1 MPPKFAR
8 LAGLGA
14 FGVIGLFVLLYLL
27 VIWTTVPSSSNG
39 MTTVLDVVTWI
50 AIGCIIVGIVVAH
63 LVVARQLLHIGRGGG
78 PTRA

>member
-14 FGVIGLFVLLYLL
+14 FGVIGFFVLLYVL
-27 VIWTTVPSSSNG
+27 VIWTTLPSSNSG
-39 MTTVLDVVTWI
+39 MTTTLDVVTWI
-50 AIGCIIVGIVVAH
+50 AIGCIIGAIVVVH

-78 PTRA
+78 PTKV